1 MRGQALALA
10 ARYLDI
16 KGVGVGVGVGPSAVG
31 ELASIR
37 ARHVGSEGRDET
49 DLATDSES
57 PGQAR
62 G

>member
-16 KGVGVGVGVGPSAVG
+16 KSVGVGVGPSAVG

>member
-16 KGVGVGVGVGPSAVG
+16 KGVGVGVGPSAVG

>member
-16 KGVGVGVGVGPSAVG
+16 KGVGVETVPSAVG

-37 ARHVGSEGRDET
+37 ARHVVSEGRDET